1 MKIHPHTEQG
11 SEAWF
16 EARKGRPTASRFSD
30 FITPARCDLS
40 KSATNFALEL
50 ISECFFPQ
58 HAAFFGT
65 PWTDRGVSQEPAA
78 REAFTAH
85 TGLNVQQVGFV
96 TRDDGVVGCS
106 PDGLIFTGGEI
117 TEGLEMKVP
126 APKTHVKYVY
136 EGVLPDEYRLQVH
149 GSLAVTGLDRWHFF
163 SYAEGVQPFHIVV
176 HRDDYT
182 RKLSDTL
189 DEFLILYAGL
199 REKMIPRLM
208 LPIDKPEPIQD
219 HEK

>member
-1 MKIHPHTEQG
+1 MIIHPHTKQG

-40 KSATNFALEL
+40 KGATNFALEL

-65 PWTDRGVSQEPAA
+65 PWTERGVDLEAEA
-78 REAFTAH
+78 REAYTDL
-85 TGLNVQQVGFV
+85 TGFPVEQVGFI

-106 PDGLIFTGGEI
+106 PDGLIKSAYSGYLR
-117 TEGLEMKVP
+117 GLELKAP
-126 APKTHVKYVY
+126 APKTHVRYVY
-136 EGVLPDEYRLQVH
+136 EGVLPDEYKLQVH
-149 GSLAVTGLDRWHFF
+149 GSMAITGLDEWSFF
-163 SYAEGVQPFHIVV
+163 SYAPGVQPFHLVV
-176 HRDDYT
+176 QRDSYT
-182 RKLSDTL
+182 EKLSATL
-189 DEFLILYAGL
+189 DEFLHLYADL

-208 LPIDKPEPIQD
+208 ISTPTTEQP
-219 HEK
+219 

>member
-1 MKIHPHTEQG
+1 MIIHPHTEQG

-40 KSATNFALEL
+40 KGATNFALEL

-65 PWTDRGVSQEPAA
+65 PWTERGVDIEPEA
-78 REAFTAH
+78 RVAFTEL

-106 PDGLIFTGGEI
+106 PDGLIFKDAAI
-117 TEGLEMKVP
+117 NEGLELKCP
-126 APKTHVKYVY
+126 APKTHVRYVF
-136 EGVLPDEYRLQVH
+136 EGVLPDEYKLQVH
-149 GSLAVTGLDRWHFF
+149 GSMAVTGLDSWHFF
-163 SYAEGVQPFHIVV
+163 SYAPGVQPFHLVV
-176 HRDDYT
+176 HRDAYT
-182 RKLSDTL
+182 EKLSATL
-189 DEFLILYAGL
+189 DEFLLLYADL

-208 LPIDKPEPIQD
+208 ISTPATEQP
-219 HEK
+219 